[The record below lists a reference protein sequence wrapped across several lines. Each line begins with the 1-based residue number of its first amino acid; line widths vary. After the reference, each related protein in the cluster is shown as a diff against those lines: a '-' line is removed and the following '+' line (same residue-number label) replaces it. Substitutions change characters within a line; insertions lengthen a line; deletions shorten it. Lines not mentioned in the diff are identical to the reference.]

1 MVEAKYSAALD
12 EIEEKDK
19 VILELYDMIKVFIL
33 FKLFNLTYKMFLKKD

>member
-33 FKLFNLTYKMFLKKD
+33 IILFKLSYKLFLKKD